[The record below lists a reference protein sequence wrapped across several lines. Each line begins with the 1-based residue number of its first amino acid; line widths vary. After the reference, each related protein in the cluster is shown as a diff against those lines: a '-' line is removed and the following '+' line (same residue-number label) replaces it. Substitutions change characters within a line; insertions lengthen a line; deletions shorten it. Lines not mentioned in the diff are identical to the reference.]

1 MKCMKTILAFAMI
14 CSLMAFGG
22 TALAADGAT
31 AEPWFV
37 EGVNKEEMILEPG
50 TTGFCNK
57 DLTVQNMSKED
68 MATVQIIRGNGDNY
82 DWDQLNP
89 NETLAYKKS
98 GVSIFSGAPGSS
110 QSVEDIRIING
121 TMGTAKLKVLCK

>member
-1 MKCMKTILAFAMI
+1 MKCMKTILALAMI

-31 AEPWFV
+31 VEPWFV

-57 DLTVQNMSKED
+57 DITVQNMSKDE
-68 MATVQIIRGNGDNY
+68 MAHVQIIRGNGDNY
-82 DWDQLNP
+82 DWDQLDP
-89 NETLAYKKS
+89 SATLAYKKQ
-98 GVSIFSGAPGSS
+98 GNSIFSGAAGSS
-110 QSVEDIRIING
+110 QHVEDIRIVNG
-121 TMGTAKLKVLCK
+121 TMGGAKVKVLCK